1 MGNTVGDTNI
11 EFVGVRDGES
21 LGLSISDDSGFRVNG
36 LLGNIVGV
44 WVTMVIGILLGCV
57 VGSSVEVFE

>member
-1 MGNTVGDTNI
+1 MGINVGGTTR

-21 LGLSISDDSGFRVNG
+21 LSLSVSTNAGFRVNG

-44 WVTMVIGILLGCV
+44 RVTMVIGILLGCV
-57 VGSSVEVFE
+57 VGCSVEVFE